1 MPFADSPLNARPRLL
16 VVSHTYASPINRG
29 KLVAL
34 SQHFEVACATC
45 RTSSAFGLEHHNS
58 GEASHSDIT
67 MHYLDVI
74 GNPSSTTRYFFKGL
88 WPIINAKHDFILVES
103 EPWSLIRWQVWLMK
117 TLSRSPA
124 VFGEFSWENVE
135 RTGLKG
141 FFSRLAYR
149 AATATAQFF
158 IAGNRD
164 AAEILTRRGAK
175 RVLTSPQ
182 LGVDPD
188 QFFPVSDEGKSE
200 LRRIAGI
207 PAGVTLVGFCGRFVA
222 AKGLPTLLK
231 AVEIA
236 GLHLVLLGSGKLEDE
251 MRSRKLPWL
260 TILPPTDHAGVAPF
274 MQMLD
279 LFVLPSITVASS
291 GRNWREQFGHVLIEA
306 MACAVPCL
314 GSDSGAIPEVIGDPD
329 CIFPEGDSTKL
340 AELLRRATTD
350 RAWLAAKGASALERA
365 TQFYTHDALAK
376 EWASFMLRLHK
387 PEQKNEN

>member
-1 MPFADSPLNARPRLL
+1 
-16 VVSHTYASPINRG
+16 
-29 KLVAL
+29 
-34 SQHFEVACATC
+34 
-45 RTSSAFGLEHHNS
+45 
-58 GEASHSDIT
+58 
-67 MHYLDVI
+67 
-74 GNPSSTTRYFFKGL
+74 
-88 WPIINAKHDFILVES
+88 
-103 EPWSLIRWQVWLMK
+103 MK

-141 FFSRLAYR
+141 YFSRLAYR

-200 LRRIAGI
+200 LRRNAGI

-306 MACAVPCL
+306 MACGVPCL

-340 AELLRRATTD
+340 AELLRRAATD

-365 TQFYTHDALAK
+365 TQCYTHDALAK
-376 EWASFMLRLHK
+376 EWANFMLRLHK